1 MMVEL
6 LIIHSF
12 KFLKKMKRYQLLQ
25 DKRENILKIAKK
37 HGAFNILIFG
47 SVARGE
53 DNNNSDIDFLVEMEE
68 GRNLLDRI
76 GLMQDLEDYLDCKVD
91 VATVKS
97 LRDCFRERI
106 MKEVI
111 PL

>member
-1 MMVEL
+1 
-6 LIIHSF
+6 
-12 KFLKKMKRYQLLQ
+12 
-25 DKRENILKIAKK
+25 
-37 HGAFNILIFG
+37 
-47 SVARGE
+47 
-53 DNNNSDIDFLVEMEE
+53 MEE

>member
-1 MMVEL
+1 M
-6 LIIHSF
+6 
-12 KFLKKMKRYQLLQ
+12 KLKQQ
-25 DKRENILKIAKK
+25 IQEKRENILKIAAQ
-37 HGAFNILIFG
+37 HGAFNIHIFG

-53 DNNNSDIDFLVEMEE
+53 ETQDSDIDFLVEMES

-76 GLMQDLEDYLDCKVD
+76 GLIQDLEDYLGCKVD

-97 LRDCFRERI
+97 LRDYFREKI
-106 MKEVI
+106 LKEAI